1 MIPHHVYYQLAIVG
15 LLWFCIMLH
24 SIWPSRNAV
33 LPQLRT
39 EPVPLRFKRKRANE
53 PKPFAGLTQRPHCD
67 ACEHAT
73 ASRPRAPCTPPSPSS
88 PRGGAAARY
97 TPRAISVPIPPV
109 AMGAGSGWAI

>member
-39 EPVPLRFKRKRANE
+39 EPVPSGSNANA
-53 PKPFAGLTQRPHCD
+53 PTNLNLLQVSRNVPI
-67 ACEHAT
+67 AT
-73 ASRPRAPCTPPSPSS
+73 RVSTPPRRAPGPPA
-88 PRGGAAARY
+88 PRHR
-97 TPRAISVPIPPV
+97 ISCK
-109 AMGAGSGWAI
+109 S